1 MNEIKNYDLLTNQK
15 RNSFLYGKIYKLY
28 VGNYFYIGSTY
39 KTSILYLFMKV
50 NSGQKIKIELII
62 NYPCKNKDELTK
74 KENEFI
80 KENINNNLCLNS
92 MQSYSENR
100 EKRRIKYI
108 KEVVKQCLK
117 DIVIK
122 ISL

>member
-1 MNEIKNYDLLTNQK
+1 
-15 RNSFLYGKIYKLY
+15 
-28 VGNYFYIGSTY
+28 
-39 KTSILYLFMKV
+39 MKV